1 MSIGF
6 EVRWKLQ
13 GKDTLQIE
21 PDLFNL
27 LQEIE
32 SSGSLLVAARTLGIS
47 YRYAW
52 ELVRKWSARIG
63 HPLAELQRGRGT
75 KLTAMG
81 AKLLWAQRKVDA
93 RLGPMLE
100 SLASEIDAEIRTM
113 MRTKE
118 IPPLRVHAS
127 HGLAIAI
134 LRDMLNAIEAGAI
147 DLQFRGSLDSLRVYR
162 NGKCDIAGFHLPEG
176 RLGAELGPRFR
187 RLLDPAEDVLIHVV
201 RRDQGMMTAAGNPK
215 KIAGVKD
222 LPRKGVTMVNRQPG
236 SGTRLIVDAILADA
250 GVDANRIHG
259 YGNEEFTHMA
269 VAAIVASGAADA
281 GFGIRAAAA
290 QLGLTFIPLVQENYL
305 FVLHR
310 DRLRAAEIARL
321 RETLRSDEYRRRIA
335 ALPGYDAALS
345 GNIVDMEGLFQS
357 PP

>member
-1 MSIGF
+1 
-6 EVRWKLQ
+6 LQ
-13 GKDTLQIE
+13 GKESQQIE

-27 LQEIE
+27 LEEIE
-32 SSGSLLVAARTLGIS
+32 SSGSLLVAAKTLGIS

-52 ELVRKWSARIG
+52 DLIRKWSARLGYPI
-63 HPLAELQRGRGT
+63 ADLQRGRGT
-75 KLTAMG
+75 KITAMG
-81 AKLLWAQRKVDA
+81 AKLLWAQRKVIA

-100 SLASEIDAEIRTM
+100 SLASEIDAEICTM

-134 LRDMLNAIEAGAI
+134 LRDMLNAIDAGAI
-147 DLQFRGSLDSLRVYR
+147 DLQFRSSQDSLRVYR

-187 RLLDPAEDVLIHVV
+187 RLLDPAEDVVIHVV
-201 RRDQGMMTAAGNPK
+201 RRDQGMMLAPGNPK
-215 KIAGVKD
+215 NIAGVKD
-222 LPRKGVTMVNRQPG
+222 LVSKGISMVNRQRG
-236 SGTRLIVDAILADA
+236 SGTRLIVDALIAEA
-250 GVDANRIHG
+250 GVDVQKIRG

-290 QLGLTFIPLVQENYL
+290 QLGLDFISLVQENYV

-310 DRLRAAEIARL
+310 DRLRATEIARL
-321 RETLRSDEYRRRIA
+321 RDVLRSDEFRRRIA

-345 GNIVDMEGLFQS
+345 GNVIDMESLFQTRD
-357 PP
+357 

>member
-1 MSIGF
+1 VSIGF

-13 GKDTLQIE
+13 GKESQQIE

-32 SSGSLLVAARTLGIS
+32 SSGSLLVAAKTLGIS

-75 KLTAMG
+75 KLTGMG
-81 AKLLWAQRKVDA
+81 AKLLWAQRKVNA

-100 SLASEIDAEIRTM
+100 SLASEIDAEICTM

-118 IPPLRVHAS
+118 ISPLRVHAS
-127 HGLAIAI
+127 HGLAIAM
-134 LRDMLNAIEAGAI
+134 LRDMLNAIDAGAI

-201 RRDQGMMTAAGNPK
+201 RRDQGMMTAPGNPR
-215 KIAGVKD
+215 KINGVKD
-222 LPRKGVTMVNRQPG
+222 LVRKGITMVNRQPG
-236 SGTRLIVDAILADA
+236 SGTRLIVDALLAEA
-250 GVDANRIHG
+250 GVDAQKIRG

-290 QLGLTFIPLVQENYL
+290 QLGLNFISLVQENYL

-310 DRLRAAEIARL
+310 DRLRATEITRL
-321 RETLRSDEYRRRIA
+321 RDVLRSDEYRRRIA

-345 GNIVDMEGLFQS
+345 GNVIDMESLFQS
-357 PP
+357 RD

>member
-1 MSIGF
+1 M
-6 EVRWKLQ
+6 RWKLQ
-13 GKDTLQIE
+13 GRDALQIE

-32 SSGSLLVAARTLGIS
+32 GSGSLLVASRTLGIS

-52 ELVRKWSARIG
+52 ELIRKWSARIG

-81 AKLLWAQRKVDA
+81 AKLLWAQRKVNA

-100 SLASEIDAEIRTM
+100 SLASEIDAEIRGM

-118 IPPLRVHAS
+118 VPPLRAHAS

-134 LRDMLNAIEAGAI
+134 LRDMLNAMDAGAI

-187 RLLDPAEDVLIHVV
+187 RLLDPAEDVLVHVV
-201 RRDQGMMTAAGNPK
+201 RRDQGMMTAPGNPR
-215 KIAGVKD
+215 KIARVKD
-222 LPRKGVTMVNRQPG
+222 LLRKGIVMVNRQPG

-250 GVDANRIHG
+250 GVDAHKIRG

-290 QLGLTFIPLVQENYL
+290 QLGLSFIPLVQENYL
-305 FVLHR
+305 FVLR
-310 DRLRAAEIARL
+310 RERLRTAEIARL
-321 RETLRSDEYRRRIA
+321 RELLRSDEYRRRIA

-345 GNIVDMEGLFQS
+345 GNVIDMESLFQS
-357 PP
+357 AS